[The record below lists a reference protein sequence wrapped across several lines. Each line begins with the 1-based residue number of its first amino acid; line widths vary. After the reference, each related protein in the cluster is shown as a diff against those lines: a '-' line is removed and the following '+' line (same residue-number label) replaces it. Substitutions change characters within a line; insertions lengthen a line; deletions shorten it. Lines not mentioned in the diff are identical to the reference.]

1 METTPDTLNY
11 MIAGHVVFVIVMVV
25 YIASLVMRWNNLK
38 HEELALREL
47 EK

>member
-11 MIAGHVVFVIVMVV
+11 MIAGHAVFVIVMVI
-25 YIASLVMRWNNLK
+25 YIASLVMRWNNLRR
-38 HEELALREL
+38 EESALKEL